1 MTTAPTPCAR
11 ASEPRA
17 RRTGGPG
24 QRGISLVEIMVA
36 MAIGL
41 VIVLI
46 ATTVYTQGVSN
57 FSFRTGQ
64 SENLGNSRYA
74 LDTIEAAF
82 TKAGYRRDP
91 TQNMKFAFPANATA
105 YKNGCQFAAGEA
117 IKVPSAG
124 VLCIRFQARDKDE
137 KDCAG
142 TAAGINSLAAYEA
155 PPAPAIGAGM
165 FVEKYFVATTSNE
178 KSLVCLSGDQDKDTE
193 AGTPVADRVSD
204 VLFEYGVGKAP
215 VDDDS
220 MAERKVESYKT
231 TVPAADEV
239 VRSLRYSLLF
249 SSTAGGLSSVAESSV
264 CDRWAA
270 LGGAKANCDL
280 AKGQLYQVASGSLML
295 RNLMP

>member
-1 MTTAPTPCAR
+1 
-11 ASEPRA
+11 
-17 RRTGGPG
+17 
-24 QRGISLVEIMVA
+24 MVA

-74 LDTIEAAF
+74 LETLESAF

-91 TQNMKFAFPANATA
+91 TQKMKLAFPATA
-105 YKNGCQFAAGEA
+105 SAHANGCQFAAGEA
-117 IKVPSAG
+117 IKVLSAG

-142 TAAGINSLAAYEA
+142 TAAGINSLTAYEA
-155 PPAPAIGAGM
+155 PPAPAVGAGL
-165 FVEKYFVATTSNE
+165 FVEKYLVRNG
-178 KSLVCLSGDQDKDTE
+178 SLVCLSANEDKDTGL
-193 AGTPVADRVSD
+193 GTAVADGVRD

-220 MAERKVESYKT
+220 LAERKIESYKT
-231 TVPAADEV
+231 SNPAADEV
-239 VRSLRYSLLF
+239 IRSLRYSFLF
-249 SSTAGGLSSVAESSV
+249 SSTAGGLTGGMESTV
-264 CDRWAA
+264 CTRWTN
-270 LGGAKANCDL
+270 LGGTAASCDT
-280 AKGQLYQVASGSLML
+280 AKGQLYQVASGALTL